1 MSAVQI
7 VAGGRRLEMTGPIQ
21 EYVDGFK
28 DWNGDASSVSQ
39 AMKNL
44 PRGSTFIDVGAN
56 VGFISCALAALR
68 PDLRII
74 AIEPVPHNVKALR
87 DNVARNGLTSIEI
100 IHAGVSHEPGELR
113 FTSKGPW
120 SSVAADGEVRVDCM
134 TLDDF
139 ASLGGFNTFDI
150 TGMKIDV
157 EGWEANVLAGAQR
170 LLDERCPLIH
180 MEFNL
185 WWVLNRHYDAWTFLD
200 AIWNGSEM
208 VGMYLNDVFLPS
220 PAHGSD
226 FLYHH
231 IAEHGGVSD
240 LLFRPRG
247 SLGSL
252 SDLVLDARTGKLG
265 GAVKLAAA
273 C

>member
-1 MSAVQI
+1 MI
-7 VAGGRRLEMTGPIQ
+7 GPIQ
-21 EYVDGFK
+21 EYVDGHK
-28 DWNGDASSVSQ
+28 DWQGDLASVSQ
-39 AMKNL
+39 AMKDL
-44 PRGSTFIDVGAN
+44 PHGSTFIDVGAN

-74 AIEPVPHNVKALR
+74 AIEPVPHNVEALR
-87 DNVARNGLTSIEI
+87 VNVAANSLTNIDV
-100 IHAGVSHEPGELR
+100 IHAGVSDKPGELR

-120 SSVAADGEVRVDCM
+120 SSVAADGEVRVDCT
-134 TLDDF
+134 TLDHF
-139 ASLGGFNTFDI
+139 LTYDI
-150 TGMKIDV
+150 SGIKIDV

-208 VGMYLNDVFLPS
+208 LGMYLDDKLLPA
-220 PAHGSD
+220 PAHGAD
-226 FLYHH
+226 FLYKH
-231 IAEHGGVSD
+231 IAEHRGVSD

-247 SLGSL
+247 SLGG
-252 SDLVLDARTGKLG
+252 LDRLTTSPAPQRTTPRS
-265 GAVKLAAA
+265 
-273 C
+273 